1 MVDLERWSHIG
12 GGAAIAASAPELP
25 PEAIVPRVLVIDD
38 DPEIHRLLQAR
49 LEARGYQVSFAASG
63 EEGLNQLRDVNP
75 DLIFL
80 DVAMSGMTGIDV
92 LDYVRSQRLDVA
104 VILTTAYS
112 SEQVAIA
119 ALRHGA
125 DDYLRK
131 PFDRG
136 EFQATLDRTLARLTM
151 SRQIKLLRR
160 ELEKKQ
166 TQLAQEI
173 ARAAAV
179 QAELL
184 PTEQPALSGFEIG
197 ARCIPASAV
206 GGDFYD
212 WQQLPTGTLSITVGD
227 VMGKG
232 MSAALLMATVRAVIR
247 AMVAE
252 HGPASAV
259 RRTAAALDGDLARS
273 GSFVTLFHAQLN
285 VTTAELRYVD
295 AGHGQALLRRANG
308 TLEPLPPWGL
318 PLGVASTE
326 DYHEGSVTLGDGDL
340 LVIYSDGL
348 SQARPDLFCDQATL
362 AAQIPKNEPASE
374 TAQRLVQLATSAG
387 PLPDDL
393 TVVAVRRATA
403 A

>member
-1 MVDLERWSHIG
+1 
-12 GGAAIAASAPELP
+12 
-25 PEAIVPRVLVIDD
+25 
-38 DPEIHRLLQAR
+38 
-49 LEARGYQVSFAASG
+49 
-63 EEGLNQLRDVNP
+63 
-75 DLIFL
+75 
-80 DVAMSGMTGIDV
+80 
-92 LDYVRSQRLDVA
+92 
-104 VILTTAYS
+104 
-112 SEQVAIA
+112 
-119 ALRHGA
+119 
-125 DDYLRK
+125 
-131 PFDRG
+131 
-136 EFQATLDRTLARLTM
+136 
-151 SRQIKLLRR
+151 
-160 ELEKKQ
+160 
-166 TQLAQEI
+166 
-173 ARAAAV
+173 
-179 QAELL
+179 
-184 PTEQPALSGFEIG
+184 
-197 ARCIPASAV
+197 
-206 GGDFYD
+206 
-212 WQQLPTGTLSITVGD
+212 
-227 VMGKG
+227 